1 MHSNAAEQQERRRHD
16 RVELSLPG
24 RYMLR
29 DRHEYPCATIDVS
42 PMGVAIRGIERGS
55 IGERIVAYIS
65 HIGRIEG
72 SIARHFDRCFAFQVH
87 APASKREQLAGR
99 IARLIQRKPLTSPEH
114 RQHARIAPFYDEA
127 LLRTADGQD
136 HAATLIDVSMQGAA
150 LTLEVAPPIDAQVL
164 LGDTPTRV
172 IRHFQG
178 GVALA
183 FDEELTPDAC
193 AQMAALGS
201 R

>member
-1 MHSNAAEQQERRRHD
+1 MHSNAIKHQDRRRHD

-72 SIARHFDRCFAFQVH
+72 SIARHFDKCFAFQVH

-99 IARLIQRKPLTSPEH
+99 IARLIQRKPLVGPEN
-114 RQHARIAPFYDEA
+114 RRYERIVPFYDEA
-127 LLRTADGQD
+127 LLRTPDGRD
-136 HAATLIDVSMQGAA
+136 HAATLIDVSTQGAA
-150 LTLEVAPPIDAQVL
+150 LTLEVAPPIDAPVL
-164 LGDTPTRV
+164 LGNMPARV
-172 IRHFQG
+172 IRHFEG

-183 FDEELTPDAC
+183 FDEERALDSC
-193 AQMAALGS
+193 AQMASLGS